1 MRRSELNCSDLLDS
15 KLTFILKFP
24 LYDKE
29 VKEYFFNLKLNKTF
43 KWQGLSY
50 QIGAVLPSYRR
61 DFIEGLH
68 ELSVNSIRNR
78 FHGIKKEFSEQELNY
93 LTQFDGINHFAIG
106 IRNECNEGIAV
117 ARMVKAAKDSL
128 EAEVAITIIDKYQH
142 KGLGTF
148 LYQCIALAAY
158 ERGVEI
164 LIIDLLD
171 QNEGMLKL
179 ASKVGRI
186 ARKIRHLDTL
196 TLYIHL
202 DKTEMENFREDLN
215 RLL

>member
-1 MRRSELNCSDLLDS
+1 M
-15 KLTFILKFP
+15 
-24 LYDKE
+24 
-29 VKEYFFNLKLNKTF
+29 KEYFFNLKLNKTF
-43 KWQGLSY
+43 KWHGHSY

-61 DFIEGLH
+61 DFVEGLH

-106 IRNECNEGIAV
+106 LRNEKNEGIAV
-117 ARMVKAAKDSL
+117 ARMVKSSSESL

-142 KGLGTF
+142 KGLGTL

-158 ERGVEI
+158 ERGIET

-171 QNEGMLKL
+171 QNEGMLRL
-179 ASKVGRI
+179 AGKVGKI
-186 ARKIRHLDTL
+186 TRKMRYLDTL

-202 DKTEMENFREDLN
+202 DKTEMEKIREDLI